1 LVTQSLSISIEYV
14 VPEEV
19 GEGAVTR
26 EATQERGEEG
36 ETLRREGGTDGG
48 EREGWIAERSAFA
61 EEKVCVKGNR
71 DRESATVLSSPLM

>member
-1 LVTQSLSISIEYV
+1 LVTQSLSISIKYV

-36 ETLRREGGTDGG
+36 ETLRRGGTDGG

-61 EEKVCVKGNR
+61 EEEVCVKGNR